1 MSRSPET
8 FPDVA
13 PLWGMS
19 TLGKHAVAL
28 VAEDEPL
35 LRMEA
40 VDLLE
45 DAGFTVLEAANTE
58 QALRHLA
65 QTETITLLYTD
76 IEMPGPIDG
85 IDLAREVAA
94 RWPHVSIVVCSGRV
108 SPGEDELPR
117 QARFVSKPVSL
128 ALIRR
133 AVEMAL
139 HPG

>member
-1 MSRSPET
+1 
-8 FPDVA
+8 
-13 PLWGMS
+13 MS
-19 TLGKHAVAL
+19 TPAKHAIAL

-45 DAGFTVLEAANTE
+45 DAGFTVLEAANTT

-65 QTETITLLYTD
+65 DTETIELLYTD

-94 RWPHVSIVVCSGRV
+94 RWPQVSIVVCSGRV
-108 SPGEDELPR
+108 QPDVSDLPR
-117 QARFVSKPVSL
+117 QARFLPKPVSS
-128 ALIRR
+128 ALILS
-133 AVEMAL
+133 AL
-139 HPG
+139 EKALPNG

>member
-1 MSRSPET
+1 MNK
-8 FPDVA
+8 VA
-13 PLWGMS
+13 
-19 TLGKHAVAL
+19 KHAIAL

-45 DAGFTVLEAANTE
+45 EAGFTVLEAANTD
-58 QALRHLA
+58 QALGHLA
-65 QTETITLLYTD
+65 SVDTIELLYTD

-94 RWPHVSIVVCSGRV
+94 RWPRVSIVVCSGRV
-108 SPGEDELPR
+108 NPGERELPR
-117 QARFVSKPVSL
+117 QARFLSKPVSL

-133 AVEMAL
+133 AVEKAL